1 MAEAFS
7 PGDLVRTRRG
17 DPPHH
22 TRLPR
27 YLRGATGVVL
37 EREGEHPR
45 ADERSRGL
53 TAVPEP
59 VYSVRFTGAELFDG
73 TRHHVVASM
82 WQSYLERA

>member
-1 MAEAFS
+1 MAETFL
-7 PGDLVRTRRG
+7 PGDRVRTRRG

-37 EREGEHPR
+37 ELEGEHPR

-53 TAVPEP
+53 AAAPEP
-59 VYSVRFTGAELFDG
+59 VYSVQFAGADLFDG
-73 TRHHVVASM
+73 TRHQVVASM
-82 WQSYLERA
+82 WQSYLEPA